1 MEILFNMN
9 VASIYPASSPQYIA
23 QAATILKQEGVI
35 VFPTET
41 VYGLGGDA
49 TSDIAVAKIYAFK
62 NRPTFN
68 PLIIHVATL
77 AAAEKLAMFSADAK
91 KLAKLFWP
99 GPLTLVLPRQ
109 PDCPVSLLA
118 CAGQSTIAL
127 RIPKHPA
134 ALELIRLFGKPI
146 AAPSANKSGKISP
159 TQAIDVV
166 QDFEGQIP
174 FILDGGP
181 CLIGLES
188 TIIDLTTS
196 QPTILRQGGIT
207 QEQLE
212 AVIPLSSL
220 NSSLI
225 KAPGMMKSHYAPT
238 LPLRLDVTHIN
249 AGEGLLAFG
258 PVPSKLKQ
266 AKLIYNL
273 SEAGNLT
280 EAAAN
285 FFKGLRLLDQPDQL
299 QQIAVMSI
307 PHCGLG
313 RAINDR
319 LQRAAAE
326 RN

>member
-1 MEILFNMN
+1 METLFNMN
-9 VASIYPASSPQYIA
+9 VTSIYPASSSQNIT
-23 QAATILKQEGVI
+23 QAVTILKQEGI
-35 VFPTET
+35 IGFPTET

-49 TSDIAVAKIYAFK
+49 TSDIAVAKIYALK

-77 AAAEKLAMFSADAK
+77 AAAEKLGIFNSTAR

-118 CAGQSTIAL
+118 SAGQPTIAL
-127 RIPKHPA
+127 RIPKHPI
-134 ALELIRLFGKPI
+134 ALELMRLLGKPI

-159 TQAIDVV
+159 TEASDVAK
-166 QDFEGQIP
+166 DFGDQLP

-181 CLIGLES
+181 CPVGLES
-188 TIIDLTTS
+188 TIVDLTTS
-196 QPTILRQGGIT
+196 QATILRQGGFT

-212 AVIPLSSL
+212 AVIPLSSS

-225 KAPGMMKSHYAPT
+225 KAPGMTKSHYAPT
-238 LPLRLDVTHIN
+238 LPLRLDITHIN
-249 AGEGLLAFG
+249 PGEGLLAFG
-258 PVPSKLKQ
+258 PIPPKLKQ
-266 AKLIYNL
+266 AKLICNL
-273 SEAGNLT
+273 SETGNLT

-285 FFKGLRLLDQPDQL
+285 FFKSLRFLDQPDQL
-299 QQIAVMSI
+299 QQIAVMSV